1 MASLP
6 VFFSSLSSFPQIS
19 LSVLQHRLCKSPE
32 PVCTVCRINLL
43 IRLNNNLTESTVFW
57 GVSKLNCLTERS
69 DDTQR
74 TSAKQGG
81 ETCQKKGRGRTV
93 PFNSS
98 EWLKCP
104 RYIPVISEMSLLY
117 LKVQLHF
124 QIIHSTPAGFV
135 FNMQIPARFEQ
146 GKVYWNLSTDP
157 HLHSDIFSAQAFVL
171 LWMTSYE
178 YTGTVEEYSYPLCIH
193 CFSGSISFIFLRKA
207 YSSRKALYRNCWW
220 NIFIFLMRL
229 YIKCWRWTT
238 KLPNL

>member
-6 VFFSSLSSFPQIS
+6 FFLSSLSSFPQIS

-57 GVSKLNCLTERS
+57 GVRKLNCLTERS

-104 RYIPVISEMSLLY
+104 RYIPVISESAVTLSDY
-117 LKVQLHF
+117 SQHSSRICFQHANPCTVRARQGVLKPF
-124 QIIHSTPAGFV
+124 YWSTPALWHFLCSGVCTFV
-135 FNMQIPARFEQ
+135 NDKLWIYRHSRGVF
-146 GKVYWNLSTDP
+146 LST
-157 HLHSDIFSAQAFVL
+157 LYSL
-171 LWMTSYE
+171 LQWE
-178 YTGTVEEYSYPLCIH
+178 YKLY
-193 CFSGSISFIFLRKA
+193 FLEKG
-207 YSSRKALYRNCWW
+207 LQQ
-220 NIFIFLMRL
+220 
-229 YIKCWRWTT
+229 
-238 KLPNL
+238 